1 MNRIIFLMTILILL
15 SSCSSQPN
23 LNEPKSQHTD
33 LSYPEAEKRGYVV
46 AGPSGVAN
54 VDLLENF
61 FQDYQNKK
69 TNKVT
74 IARYTDEGDPIYVDL
89 VYDGKKILFTY
100 DNTWDAFGGGQRIRK
115 TSCTNLGKRTGSRGD
130 QYGTE
135 YFLTSCKDDI
145 GYSEEDNKEYYIL
158 FIEEVKK

>member
-74 IARYTDEGDPIYVDL
+74 IARYTDEGIRFMW
-89 VYDGKKILFTY
+89 ILFMMGRRYCLLTIIHGMHLVE
-100 DNTWDAFGGGQRIRK
+100 DRE
-115 TSCTNLGKRTGSRGD
+115 LGK
-130 QYGTE
+130 QVV
-135 YFLTSCKDDI
+135 LT
-145 GYSEEDNKEYYIL
+145 
-158 FIEEVKK
+158 